1 MMILGILIT
10 LLGLGVVI
18 FVHELGHLWAAK
30 RAGIGVIEF
39 SIGMGPKVYSR
50 PFNGT
55 LYAIRAFPLGGFVK
69 LAGMDPEDSENN
81 IPVSAHFQSR
91 PMSGRMLTIVAG
103 SLMNLSFGF
112 LLFVCLFSFS
122 GKAIVSPTIEGVLPN
137 SPAATVGLQA
147 GDILQQLNGQ
157 NIQDVS
163 KDFIQKLQQIDG
175 DIHIQVIRDDA
186 SFDVT
191 LSPSRVDGRAQIG
204 VRFAIAEERQPVG
217 FREALDMGAKT
228 TWGHV
233 TMVFKT
239 LGMLFSGKVSVKDM
253 AGPVGII
260 QFATAGLSHGFSQFI
275 GIVAMISISLG
286 IFNLFPFPVLDGG
299 HLVLLMIEA
308 VRGKPLSETTTNRI
322 QQFGT
327 VVLIALMILIL
338 FNDISQWQARWQL
351 LGK

>member
-1 MMILGILIT
+1 MILGILVT
-10 LLGLGVVI
+10 LLGLSMVI

-30 RAGIGVIEF
+30 KSGIGVIEF
-39 SIGMGPKVYSR
+39 SIGMGPKVFSR

-55 LYAIRAFPLGGFVK
+55 LYAIRLLPLGGFVK
-69 LAGMDPEDSENN
+69 LAGMDDDDTANS

-91 PMSGRMLTIVAG
+91 PMLGRMLTIVAG

-112 LLFVCLFSFS
+112 LLFVCLFAFT
-122 GKAIVSPTIEGVLPN
+122 GKSVVSPIIEGILPN
-137 SPAATVGLQA
+137 SPAATAGLKA
-147 GDILQQLNGQ
+147 GDILQQINGQ
-157 NIQDVS
+157 DIHDVS
-163 KDFIQKLQQIDG
+163 KDFIQKIQTTDGLLQL
-175 DIHIQVIRDDA
+175 HVLRDAA
-186 SFDVT
+186 SFDV
-191 LSPSRVDGRAQIG
+191 SIKPEKVNGRAQIG
-204 VRFAIAEERQPVG
+204 VRFAISPETQRVG
-217 FREALDMGAKT
+217 LHEALDLGTKT
-228 TWGHV
+228 TWGHI

-239 LGMLFSGKVSVKDM
+239 VGMLFSGKVSVKDM

-286 IFNLFPFPVLDGG
+286 VFNLFPFPVLDGG
-299 HLVLLMIEA
+299 HLVLLIIEA
-308 VRGKPLSETTTNRI
+308 VRGKPLSDKITNRI

-338 FNDISQWQARWQL
+338 FNDVSQWQARWLL